1 MNVDKIFIKSFLHTF
16 KDESFCVKFW
26 DGDEV
31 KVGENEP
38 LFKIILKKPIPKKD
52 ILTSTTLAFGEAYMN
67 GDLEVEG
74 DFLLMLNTV
83 LKYKD
88 KFTTDFKGLPK
99 IFSNLTSTKKQ
110 KEEVT
115 YHYDIGNDFYKLWLD
130 DTLSYSCAYFKNE
143 NESLGEAQLNKIHH
157 LLKKL
162 NLREGITLLDIGC
175 GWGALLIEAAKLY
188 KIKGLGITLSE
199 EQFKAFK
206 ERIEKENLQ
215 DYLQVKLMDYREL
228 EKSGLLF
235 DRVVSVGMLEH
246 VGRSNYDLFMKCVS
260 KVLKKEGVF
269 VLHYI
274 SGLYES
280 EGDAWIKKYIFPGG
294 VIPTLREI
302 ISLSAD
308 YKFYTVDVE
317 SLRMHYYK
325 TLIKW
330 AENFEKNTDKV
341 REMFDEKFVRMWRMY
356 LYSCAACFYTGVIDL
371 HQIVFTKGVNNYLP
385 LTREYLYKNHYHNN
399 TRI

>member
-52 ILTSTTLAFGEAYMN
+52 ILASTTLAFGEAYMN

-83 LKYKD
+83 LKYKE

-162 NLREGITLLDIGC
+162 NLREGMTLLDIGC

-308 YKFYTVDVE
+308 YRFYTVDVE

-341 REMFDEKFVRMWRMY
+341 RKMFDEKFVRMWRMY

-371 HQIVFTKGVNNYLP
+371 HQIVFTKGVNNTLP
-385 LTREYLYKNHYHNN
+385 LTREYLYK
-399 TRI
+399 

>member
-1 MNVDKIFIKSFLHTF
+1 MNVDKMFLKAFLHNF
-16 KDESFCVKFW
+16 EGESFSVKFW

-31 KVGENEP
+31 KIGDNTP
-38 LFKIILKKPIPKKD
+38 LFKIILNKPIPKKD
-52 ILTSTTLAFGEAYMN
+52 ILASTTLAFGEAYMN

-83 LKYKD
+83 LKYKE

-99 IFSNLTSTKKQ
+99 IFSNLTSAKKQ

-130 DTLSYSCAYFKNE
+130 DTLSYSCGYFKNE
-143 NESLGEAQLNKIHH
+143 NDSLYEAQMNKIHH

-162 NLREGITLLDIGC
+162 NLREGLTLLDIGC
-175 GWGALLIEAAKLY
+175 GWGALLIEAAKQY

-199 EQFKAFK
+199 EQYKVFK

-215 DYLQVKLMDYREL
+215 DYLDVKLMDYREL

-260 KVLKKEGVF
+260 KILKKEGIF

-302 ISLSAD
+302 ISISAD
-308 YKFYTVDVE
+308 YRFYTVDVE

-325 TLIKW
+325 TLLKW
-330 AENFEKNTDKV
+330 ADNFEKNIDKV
-341 REMFDEKFVRMWRMY
+341 REMFDEKFVRMWTMY

-371 HQIVFTKGVNNYLP
+371 HQIVFTKGVNNSLP
-385 LTREYLYKNHYHNN
+385 ETRDYLYK
-399 TRI
+399 

>member
-308 YKFYTVDVE
+308 YRFYTVDVE

-325 TLIKW
+325 TLLKW
-330 AENFEKNTDKV
+330 ADNFEKNTDKV

-371 HQIVFTKGVNNYLP
+371 HQIVFTKGVNNFLP
-385 LTREYLYKNHYHNN
+385 LTREYLYK
-399 TRI
+399 

>member
-74 DFLLMLNTV
+74 DFSLMLNTV

-175 GWGALLIEAAKLY
+175 GWGALLIEAVKLY

-371 HQIVFTKGVNNYLP
+371 HQIVFTKGVNNSLP
-385 LTREYLYKNHYHNN
+385 LTREYLYKE
-399 TRI
+399 

>member
-1 MNVDKIFIKSFLHTF
+1 MNVDKIFLKSFLHTF

-52 ILTSTTLAFGEAYMN
+52 ILKSTTLAFGEAYMN

-83 LKYKD
+83 LKYKE

-99 IFSNLTSTKKQ
+99 VFSNLTSRKKQ

-162 NLREGITLLDIGC
+162 NLSEGMTLLDIGC

-199 EQFKAFK
+199 EQYKAFK
-206 ERIEKENLQ
+206 EKIEKENLQ

-280 EGDAWIKKYIFPGG
+280 EGDAWIRKYIFPGG

-308 YKFYTVDVE
+308 YRFYTVDVE

-325 TLIKW
+325 TLLKW

-371 HQIVFTKGVNNYLP
+371 HQIVFTKGVNNSLP
-385 LTREYLYKNHYHNN
+385 LTREYLYKKSLP
-399 TRI
+399 

>member
-1 MNVDKIFIKSFLHTF
+1 MNVDKIFLKSFLHTF

-26 DGDEV
+26 DDDEV
-31 KVGENEP
+31 KVGENDP

-83 LKYKD
+83 LKYKE

-99 IFSNLTSTKKQ
+99 VFSNLTSRKKQ

-162 NLREGITLLDIGC
+162 NLSEGMTLLDIGC

-199 EQFKAFK
+199 EQYKAFK
-206 ERIEKENLQ
+206 EKIEKENLQ

-280 EGDAWIKKYIFPGG
+280 EGDAWIRKYIFPGG

-308 YKFYTVDVE
+308 YRFYTVDVE

-325 TLIKW
+325 TLLKW
-330 AENFEKNTDKV
+330 AENFEKNTDTV

-371 HQIVFTKGVNNYLP
+371 HQIVFTKGVNNSLP
-385 LTREYLYKNHYHNN
+385 LTREYLYKKSLP
-399 TRI
+399 

>member
-1 MNVDKIFIKSFLHTF
+1 MNVDKIFLKSFLHTF

-26 DGDEV
+26 DDDEV

-38 LFKIILKKPIPKKD
+38 LFKIILKKPIPKKE

-83 LKYKD
+83 LKYKE

-99 IFSNLTSTKKQ
+99 IFSNLTSRKKQ

-162 NLREGITLLDIGC
+162 NLSEGMTLLDIGC

-199 EQFKAFK
+199 EQYKAFK
-206 ERIEKENLQ
+206 EKIEKENLQ

-280 EGDAWIKKYIFPGG
+280 EGDAWIRKYIFPGG

-308 YKFYTVDVE
+308 YRFYTVDVE

-371 HQIVFTKGVNNYLP
+371 HQIVFTKGVNNSLP
-385 LTREYLYKNHYHNN
+385 LTREYLYKKSLP
-399 TRI
+399 

>member
-371 HQIVFTKGVNNYLP
+371 HQIVFTKGVNNSLP
-385 LTREYLYKNHYHNN
+385 LTREYLYKKSLP
-399 TRI
+399 

>member
-1 MNVDKIFIKSFLHTF
+1 MNVDKIFLKSFLHTF

-38 LFKIILKKPIPKKD
+38 LFKIILKKPIPKKE

-83 LKYKD
+83 LKYKE

-99 IFSNLTSTKKQ
+99 IFSNLTSRKKQ

-162 NLREGITLLDIGC
+162 NLSEGMTLLDIGC

-199 EQFKAFK
+199 EQYKAFK
-206 ERIEKENLQ
+206 EKIEKENLQ

-280 EGDAWIKKYIFPGG
+280 EGDAWIRKYIFPGG

-308 YKFYTVDVE
+308 YRFYTVDVE

-371 HQIVFTKGVNNYLP
+371 HQIVFTKGVNNSLP
-385 LTREYLYKNHYHNN
+385 LTREYLYKKSLP
-399 TRI
+399 

>member
-1 MNVDKIFIKSFLHTF
+1 MNVDKIFLKSFLHTF

-74 DFLLMLNTV
+74 DFSLMLNTV

-308 YKFYTVDVE
+308 YRFYTVDVE

-325 TLIKW
+325 TLLKW
-330 AENFEKNTDKV
+330 ADNFEKNTDKV

-371 HQIVFTKGVNNYLP
+371 HQIVFTKGVNNSLP
-385 LTREYLYKNHYHNN
+385 LTREYLYK
-399 TRI
+399 

>member
-302 ISLSAD
+302 ISLSAN

-325 TLIKW
+325 TLLKW
-330 AENFEKNTDKV
+330 ADNFEKNTDKV

-371 HQIVFTKGVNNYLP
+371 HQIVFTKGVNNSLP
-385 LTREYLYKNHYHNN
+385 LTREYLYK
-399 TRI
+399 

>member
-31 KVGENEP
+31 KVGENGP

-317 SLRMHYYK
+317 ILRMHYYK

-371 HQIVFTKGVNNYLP
+371 HQIVFTKGVNNSLP
-385 LTREYLYKNHYHNN
+385 LTREYLYK
-399 TRI
+399 

>member
-1 MNVDKIFIKSFLHTF
+1 MNVDKIFLKSFLHTF

-38 LFKIILKKPIPKKD
+38 LFKIILKKPIPKKE

-83 LKYKD
+83 LKYKE
-88 KFTTDFKGLPK
+88 KFTTDFRGLPK
-99 IFSNLTSTKKQ
+99 IFSNLTSRKKQ

-162 NLREGITLLDIGC
+162 NLSEGMTLLDIGC

-199 EQFKAFK
+199 EQYKAFK
-206 ERIEKENLQ
+206 EKIEKENLQ

-280 EGDAWIKKYIFPGG
+280 EGDAWIRKYIFPGG

-308 YKFYTVDVE
+308 YRFYTVDVE

-371 HQIVFTKGVNNYLP
+371 HQIAFTKGVNNSLP
-385 LTREYLYKNHYHNN
+385 LTREYLYKKSLP
-399 TRI
+399 

>member
-1 MNVDKIFIKSFLHTF
+1 MNVDNIFIKSFLHTF

-74 DFLLMLNTV
+74 DFSLMLNTV

-371 HQIVFTKGVNNYLP
+371 HQIVFTKGVNNFLP
-385 LTREYLYKNHYHNN
+385 LTREYLYK
-399 TRI
+399 

>member
-74 DFLLMLNTV
+74 DFSLMLNTV

-88 KFTTDFKGLPK
+88 KFTTDFKGLSK

-215 DYLQVKLMDYREL
+215 NYLQVKLMDYREL

-371 HQIVFTKGVNNYLP
+371 HQIVFTKGVNNSLP
-385 LTREYLYKNHYHNN
+385 LTREYLYK
-399 TRI
+399 

>member
-371 HQIVFTKGVNNYLP
+371 HQIVFTKGVNNSLP
-385 LTREYLYKNHYHNN
+385 LTREYLYK
-399 TRI
+399 

>member
-1 MNVDKIFIKSFLHTF
+1 MNVDKIFLKSFLHTF

-26 DGDEV
+26 DDDEV
-31 KVGENEP
+31 KVGENDP

-83 LKYKD
+83 LKYKE

-99 IFSNLTSTKKQ
+99 VFSNLTSRKKQ

-162 NLREGITLLDIGC
+162 NLSEGMTLLDIGC

-199 EQFKAFK
+199 EQYKAFK
-206 ERIEKENLQ
+206 EKIEKENLQ

-280 EGDAWIKKYIFPGG
+280 EGDAWIRKYIFPGG

-308 YKFYTVDVE
+308 YRFYTVDVE

-371 HQIVFTKGVNNYLP
+371 HQIVFTKGVNNSLP
-385 LTREYLYKNHYHNN
+385 LTREYLYKKSLP
-399 TRI
+399 

>member
-1 MNVDKIFIKSFLHTF
+1 MNVDKIFLKSFLNTF
-16 KDESFCVKFW
+16 KDESFCVKLW
-26 DGDEV
+26 DNDEI

-38 LFKIILKKPIPKKD
+38 LFKIILKKHIPKKD

-83 LKYKD
+83 LKYKE
-88 KFTTDFKGLPK
+88 KFSTDFKGLPK
-99 IFSNLTSTKKQ
+99 IFSNLVSTKKQ

-162 NLREGITLLDIGC
+162 NLSEGMTLLDIGC

-199 EQFKAFK
+199 EQYKAFK
-206 ERIEKENLQ
+206 EKIEKENLQ

-280 EGDAWIKKYIFPGG
+280 EGDAWIRKYIFPGG

-308 YKFYTVDVE
+308 YRFYTVDVE

-325 TLIKW
+325 TLLKW
-330 AENFEKNTDKV
+330 AENFEKNTDTV

-371 HQIVFTKGVNNYLP
+371 HQIVFTKGVNNLLP
-385 LTREYLYKNHYHNN
+385 LTREYLYKKSLP
-399 TRI
+399 

>member
-1 MNVDKIFIKSFLHTF
+1 MNVDKIFLKSFLHTF

-38 LFKIILKKPIPKKD
+38 LFKIILKKPIPKKE

-83 LKYKD
+83 LKYKE
-88 KFTTDFKGLPK
+88 KFTTDFRGLPK

-162 NLREGITLLDIGC
+162 NLSEGMTLLDIGC

-199 EQFKAFK
+199 EQYKAFK
-206 ERIEKENLQ
+206 EKIEKENLQ

-280 EGDAWIKKYIFPGG
+280 EGDAWIRKYIFPGG

-308 YKFYTVDVE
+308 YRFYTVDVE

-325 TLIKW
+325 TLLKW

-371 HQIVFTKGVNNYLP
+371 HQIVFTKGVNNTLP
-385 LTREYLYKNHYHNN
+385 LTREYLYKKSLP
-399 TRI
+399 

>member
-16 KDESFCVKFW
+16 KYESFCVKFW

-74 DFLLMLNTV
+74 DFSLMLNTV

-308 YKFYTVDVE
+308 YRFYTVDVE

-325 TLIKW
+325 TLLKW
-330 AENFEKNTDKV
+330 ADNFEKNTDKV

-371 HQIVFTKGVNNYLP
+371 HQIVFTKGVNNSLP
-385 LTREYLYKNHYHNN
+385 LTREYLYK
-399 TRI
+399 

>member
-1 MNVDKIFIKSFLHTF
+1 MNVDKIFLKSFLHTF

-83 LKYKD
+83 LKYKE

-99 IFSNLTSTKKQ
+99 IFSNLTSRKKQ

-162 NLREGITLLDIGC
+162 NLSEGMTLLDIGC

-199 EQFKAFK
+199 EQYKAFK
-206 ERIEKENLQ
+206 EKIEKENLQ

-280 EGDAWIKKYIFPGG
+280 EGDAWIRKYIFPGG

-308 YKFYTVDVE
+308 YRFYTVDVE

-371 HQIVFTKGVNNYLP
+371 HQIVFTKGVNNSLP
-385 LTREYLYKNHYHNN
+385 LTREYLYKKSLP
-399 TRI
+399 

>member
-1 MNVDKIFIKSFLHTF
+1 MNVDKIFLKSFLHTF

-52 ILTSTTLAFGEAYMN
+52 ILKSTTLAFGEAYMN

-83 LKYKD
+83 LKYKE
-88 KFTTDFKGLPK
+88 KFTTDFRGLPK
-99 IFSNLTSTKKQ
+99 IFSNLTSRKKQ

-162 NLREGITLLDIGC
+162 NLSEGMTLLDIGC

-199 EQFKAFK
+199 EQYRAFK
-206 ERIEKENLQ
+206 EKIEKENLQ

-235 DRVVSVGMLEH
+235 ERVVSVGMLEH

-280 EGDAWIKKYIFPGG
+280 EGDAWIRKYIFPGG

-308 YKFYTVDVE
+308 YRFYTVDVE

-371 HQIVFTKGVNNYLP
+371 HQIVFTKGVNNLLP
-385 LTREYLYKNHYHNN
+385 LTREYLYKKSLP
-399 TRI
+399 

>member
-74 DFLLMLNTV
+74 DFSLMLNTV

-371 HQIVFTKGVNNYLP
+371 HQIVFTKGVNNSLP
-385 LTREYLYKNHYHNN
+385 LTREYLYK
-399 TRI
+399 

>member
-74 DFLLMLNTV
+74 DFSLMLNTV

-215 DYLQVKLMDYREL
+215 NYLQVKLMDYREL

-371 HQIVFTKGVNNYLP
+371 HQIVFTKGVNNSLP
-385 LTREYLYKNHYHNN
+385 LTREYLYK
-399 TRI
+399 

>member
-1 MNVDKIFIKSFLHTF
+1 MNVDKIFLKSFLNTF
-16 KDESFCVKFW
+16 KDESFCVKLW
-26 DGDEV
+26 DNDEI

-83 LKYKD
+83 LKYKE
-88 KFTTDFKGLPK
+88 KFSTDFKGLPK
-99 IFSNLTSTKKQ
+99 IFSNLVSTKKQ

-162 NLREGITLLDIGC
+162 NLSEGMTLLDIGC

-199 EQFKAFK
+199 EQYKAFK
-206 ERIEKENLQ
+206 EKIEKENLQ

-280 EGDAWIKKYIFPGG
+280 EGDAWIRKYIFPGG

-308 YKFYTVDVE
+308 YRFYTVDVE

-325 TLIKW
+325 TLLKW

-371 HQIVFTKGVNNYLP
+371 HQIVFTKGVNNSLP
-385 LTREYLYKNHYHNN
+385 LTREYLYKKSLP
-399 TRI
+399 

>member
-74 DFLLMLNTV
+74 DFSLMLNTV

-206 ERIEKENLQ
+206 EKIEKENLQ

-325 TLIKW
+325 TLLKW

-371 HQIVFTKGVNNYLP
+371 HQIVFTKGVNNSLP
-385 LTREYLYKNHYHNN
+385 LTREYLYKE
-399 TRI
+399 

>member
-1 MNVDKIFIKSFLHTF
+1 MNVDKIFLKSFLHTF

-83 LKYKD
+83 LKYKE
-88 KFTTDFKGLPK
+88 KFTTDFRGLPK
-99 IFSNLTSTKKQ
+99 IFSNLTSRKKQ

-162 NLREGITLLDIGC
+162 NLSEGMTLLDIGC

-199 EQFKAFK
+199 EQYKAFK
-206 ERIEKENLQ
+206 EKIEKENLQ

-280 EGDAWIKKYIFPGG
+280 EGDAWIRKYIFPGG

-308 YKFYTVDVE
+308 YRFYTVDVE

-371 HQIVFTKGVNNYLP
+371 HQIVFTKGVNNFLP
-385 LTREYLYKNHYHNN
+385 LTREYLYKKSLP
-399 TRI
+399 